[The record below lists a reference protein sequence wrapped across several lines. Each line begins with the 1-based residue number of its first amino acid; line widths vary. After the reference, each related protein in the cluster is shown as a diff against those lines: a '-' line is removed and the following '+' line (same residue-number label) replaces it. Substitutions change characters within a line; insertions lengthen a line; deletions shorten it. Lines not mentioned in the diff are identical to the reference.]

1 MLRSRISA
9 FKSSRSAHR
18 WRSKALTVFYGRAPR
33 AVTFAKGSIM
43 KPRIGVYLSE
53 QMAARLAVA
62 SKARGASKSALVEA
76 ALAQF
81 LGFDDDTENLPVDHL
96 LSLMS
101 RRLEQLDRD
110 LRIVNETVA
119 LQARYQLA
127 VTPPLS
133 AAALRAACA
142 LGAERFDE
150 FATQVQRRVKLRTSL
165 MQETMDRLCNK
176 RDTLADSFGDRATQ
190 ASLPIPEPDLPM
202 SCPAGTE
209 LNSAAVREG
218 GSLLNFPGKGGIPLH

>member
-1 MLRSRISA
+1 
-9 FKSSRSAHR
+9 
-18 WRSKALTVFYGRAPR
+18 
-33 AVTFAKGSIM
+33 M

-53 QMAARLAVA
+53 QMATRLAA
-62 SKARGASKSALVEA
+62 AAKLRGASKSALVEA

-81 LGFDDDTENLPVDHL
+81 LGDEDVVDSIPVDRR

-101 RRLEQLDRD
+101 RQLEQLDRD

-127 VTPPLS
+127 VTPPLP

-150 FATQVQRRVKLRTSL
+150 FAAQVGRRVQLGTSL
-165 MQETMDRLCNK
+165 MQETMDRLGEK
-176 RDTLADSFGDRATQ
+176 RDISGDGFTKRATQ
-190 ASLPIPEPDLPM
+190 ASLPIPEPDLRT
-202 SCPAGTE
+202 SCPSGTE
-209 LNSAAVREG
+209 VELSTAVREG
-218 GSLLNFPGKGGIPLH
+218 GSLLNFPGKAGIPLH